1 MGTALAILLAA
12 NVDSVSA
19 QSQPQPTPCFRWSG
33 QVAIANAPG
42 QAPGEGVN
50 ASTLWYYGGQ
60 AMTSQGQTN
69 NLWTNALVALPLDQ
83 GANSRLQPTSGK
95 ECVCTD
101 VATLCRLANW
111 NAASET
117 RRA

>member
-83 GANSRLQPTSGK
+83 GAYSDCSLPRK
-95 ECVCTD
+95 EECVCAD
-101 VATLCRLANW
+101 VMTQRRLANW

-117 RRA
+117 GRA